1 MKKTLIALA
10 VTAATTAPFVA
21 NAAAPTVSGF
31 ADINYTLIDD
41 TRENPVT
48 DINDK
53 ENQFTADGEVDFAGN
68 LASNV
73 RVQADV
79 DLSTTTGS
87 FDSAEIEQ
95 AFFETDI
102 AHNIAMIGGVF
113 NSPIGWEAEDR
124 PNMYQTSHNL
134 SYEILNS
141 QTALRGN
148 NVTGVGVTGKFNNAV
163 SVTAAV
169 LNDIQEVPEENSIAV
184 AVGINPAPELAI
196 ELGFITQDSD
206 GLYCNNFVVISG
218 IPYGINDCN
227 FGIGNII
234 DANVSYKLPNG
245 MTIAG
250 EVLTASELVDYSAM
264 AMLNMPI
271 PETSMSVTL
280 RGESLSLDVDGDDYE
295 TTALTLAGVYAM
307 NKALS
312 FATEAKYID
321 GDFNDGDMQIG
332 LEAIASF

>member
-10 VTAATTAPFVA
+10 VAAATTTPFVA

-53 ENQFTADGEVDFAGN
+53 ENQFAADGEIDFAGN

-73 RVQADV
+73 RVQADI
-79 DLSTTTGS
+79 DLITTTGS

-102 AHNIAMIGGVF
+102 SNNIGIIGGVF
-113 NSPIGWEAEDR
+113 NNPIGWEAEDR
-124 PNMYQTSHNL
+124 PNMYQTSHNF
-134 SYEILNS
+134 SYDILNS

-148 NVTGVGVTGKFNNAV
+148 NVTGVGVTGKFSTV

-184 AVGINPAPELAI
+184 AVGINPMPELAI
-196 ELGFITQDSD
+196 EIGFITQDNDS
-206 GLYCNNFVVISG
+206 GYCTNFVSYSV
-218 IPYGINDCN
+218 NNCEM
-227 FGIGNII
+227 GNII
-234 DANVSYKLPNG
+234 DANVTYKLPNG
-245 MTIAG
+245 MTVAG
-250 EVLTASELVDYSAM
+250 EFLTASELVDHSAM

-280 RGESLSLDVDGDDYE
+280 RGESLSLDGDDND
-295 TTALTLAGVYAM
+295 TTALTLAGVYTM

-321 GDFNDGDMQIG
+321 GDFNDGDMQVG

>member
-10 VTAATTAPFVA
+10 VAAATTTPFVA

-53 ENQFTADGEVDFAGN
+53 ENQFAADGEIDFAGN

-73 RVQADV
+73 RVQADI

-102 AHNIAMIGGVF
+102 SNNIGMIGGVF
-113 NSPIGWEAEDR
+113 NNPIGWEAEDR
-124 PNMYQTSHNL
+124 PNMYQTSHNF
-134 SYEILNS
+134 SYDILNS

-148 NVTGVGVTGKFNNAV
+148 NVTGVGVTGKFSTV

-184 AVGINPAPELAI
+184 AVGINPMPELAI
-196 ELGFITQDSD
+196 EIGFITQDNDS
-206 GLYCNNFVVISG
+206 GYCTSFVSYSVNNCG
-218 IPYGINDCN
+218 M
-227 FGIGNII
+227 GNII

-245 MTIAG
+245 MTVAG
-250 EVLTASELVDYSAM
+250 EFLTASELVDYSAM

-280 RGESLSLDVDGDDYE
+280 RGESLSLDGDDND
-295 TTALTLAGVYAM
+295 TTALTLAGVYTM

-321 GDFNDGDMQIG
+321 GDFNDGDMQVG

>member
-10 VTAATTAPFVA
+10 VAAATTTPFVA

-53 ENQFTADGEVDFAGN
+53 ENQFAADGEIDFAGN

-73 RVQADV
+73 RVQADI

-102 AHNIAMIGGVF
+102 SNNIGIIGGVF
-113 NSPIGWEAEDR
+113 NNPIGWEAEDR
-124 PNMYQTSHNL
+124 PNMYQTSHNF
-134 SYEILNS
+134 SYDILNS

-148 NVTGVGVTGKFNNAV
+148 NVTGVGVTGKFSTV

-184 AVGINPAPELAI
+184 AVGINPMPELAI
-196 ELGFITQDSD
+196 EIGFITQDNDS
-206 GLYCNNFVVISG
+206 GYCTNFVSYSV
-218 IPYGINDCN
+218 NNCEM
-227 FGIGNII
+227 GNII
-234 DANVSYKLPNG
+234 DANVTYKLPNG
-245 MTIAG
+245 MTVAG
-250 EVLTASELVDYSAM
+250 EFLTASELVDHSAM

-280 RGESLSLDVDGDDYE
+280 RGESLSLDGDDND
-295 TTALTLAGVYAM
+295 TTALTLAGVYTM

-321 GDFNDGDMQIG
+321 GDFNDGDMQVG

>member
-10 VTAATTAPFVA
+10 VAAATTTPFVA

-53 ENQFTADGEVDFAGN
+53 ENQFAADGEIDFAGN

-73 RVQADV
+73 RVQADI

-102 AHNIAMIGGVF
+102 SNNIGLIGGVF
-113 NSPIGWEAEDR
+113 NNPIGWEAEDR
-124 PNMYQTSHNL
+124 PNMYQTSHNF
-134 SYEILNS
+134 SYDILNS

-148 NVTGVGVTGKFNNAV
+148 NVTGVGVTGKFSTV

-184 AVGINPAPELAI
+184 AVGINPMPELAI
-196 ELGFITQDSD
+196 EIGFITQDNDS
-206 GLYCNNFVVISG
+206 GYCTNFVSYSV
-218 IPYGINDCN
+218 NNCEM
-227 FGIGNII
+227 GNII
-234 DANVSYKLPNG
+234 DANVTYKLPNG
-245 MTIAG
+245 MTVAG
-250 EVLTASELVDYSAM
+250 EFLTASELVDHSAM

-280 RGESLSLDVDGDDYE
+280 RGESLSLDGDDND
-295 TTALTLAGVYAM
+295 TTALTLAGVYTM

-321 GDFNDGDMQIG
+321 GDFNDGDMQVG

>member
-1 MKKTLIALA
+1 MKKNLIALA
-10 VTAATTAPFVA
+10 VAAATTTPFVV
-21 NAAAPTVSGF
+21 NAATPTISGF
-31 ADINYTLIDD
+31 ADVNYTLIDD

-53 ENQFTADGEVDFAGN
+53 ENQFAADGEIDFAGN

-73 RVQADV
+73 RVQADI

-102 AHNIAMIGGVF
+102 ADNITMIGGVF
-113 NSPIGWEAEDR
+113 NNPIGWEAEDR
-124 PNMYQTSHNL
+124 PNMYQTSHNF
-134 SYEILNS
+134 SYDILNS

-148 NVTGVGVTGKFNNAV
+148 NVTGVGVTGKFNNTV

-184 AVGINPAPELAI
+184 AVGFNPMPELAI
-196 ELGFITQDSD
+196 EIGFITQDNDS
-206 GLYCNNFVVISG
+206 GYCTNFVSYSVNNCGMGS
-218 IPYGINDCN
+218 
-227 FGIGNII
+227 II

-245 MTIAG
+245 MTVAG
-250 EVLTASELVDYSAM
+250 ELLTASELVDYSAM

-280 RGESLSLDVDGDDYE
+280 RGESLSLDGDDND
-295 TTALTLAGVYAM
+295 TTALTLAGVYTM

>member
-10 VTAATTAPFVA
+10 VAAATTTPFVA

-53 ENQFTADGEVDFAGN
+53 ENQFAADGEIGFAGN

-73 RVQADV
+73 RVQADI

-102 AHNIAMIGGVF
+102 SNNIGIIGGVF
-113 NSPIGWEAEDR
+113 NNPIGWEAEDR
-124 PNMYQTSHNL
+124 PNMYQTSHNF
-134 SYEILNS
+134 SYDILNS

-148 NVTGVGVTGKFNNAV
+148 NVTGVGVTGKFSTV

-184 AVGINPAPELAI
+184 AVGINPMPELAI
-196 ELGFITQDSD
+196 EIGFITQDNDS
-206 GLYCNNFVVISG
+206 GYCTNFVSYSV
-218 IPYGINDCN
+218 NNCEM
-227 FGIGNII
+227 GNII
-234 DANVSYKLPNG
+234 DANVTYKLPNG
-245 MTIAG
+245 MTVAG
-250 EVLTASELVDYSAM
+250 EFLTASELVDHSAM

-280 RGESLSLDVDGDDYE
+280 RGESLSLDGDDND
-295 TTALTLAGVYAM
+295 TTALTLAGVYTM

-321 GDFNDGDMQIG
+321 GDFNDGDMQVG

>member
-10 VTAATTAPFVA
+10 VAAATTTPFVA

-53 ENQFTADGEVDFAGN
+53 ENQFAADGEIGFAGN

-73 RVQADV
+73 RVQADI

-102 AHNIAMIGGVF
+102 SNNIGIIGGVF
-113 NSPIGWEAEDR
+113 NNPIGWEAEDR
-124 PNMYQTSHNL
+124 PNMYQTSHNF
-134 SYEILNS
+134 SYDILNS

-148 NVTGVGVTGKFNNAV
+148 NVTGVGVTGKFSTV

-184 AVGINPAPELAI
+184 AVGINPMPELAI
-196 ELGFITQDSD
+196 EIGFITQDNDS
-206 GLYCNNFVVISG
+206 GYCTNFVSYSV
-218 IPYGINDCN
+218 NNCEM
-227 FGIGNII
+227 GNII
-234 DANVSYKLPNG
+234 DANVTYKLPNG
-245 MTIAG
+245 MTVAG
-250 EVLTASELVDYSAM
+250 EFLTASELVDHSAM

-271 PETSMSVTL
+271 PETRMSVTL
-280 RGESLSLDVDGDDYE
+280 RGESLSLDGDDND
-295 TTALTLAGVYAM
+295 TTALTLAGVYTM

-321 GDFNDGDMQIG
+321 GDFNDGDMQVG

>member
-10 VTAATTAPFVA
+10 VAAATTTPFVA

-53 ENQFTADGEVDFAGN
+53 ENQFAADGEIDFAGN

-73 RVQADV
+73 RVQADI

-102 AHNIAMIGGVF
+102 SNNIGIIGGVF
-113 NSPIGWEAEDR
+113 NNPIGWEAEDR
-124 PNMYQTSHNL
+124 PNMYQTSHNF
-134 SYEILNS
+134 SYDILNS

-148 NVTGVGVTGKFNNAV
+148 NVTGVGVTGKFSTV

-184 AVGINPAPELAI
+184 AVGINPMPELAI
-196 ELGFITQDSD
+196 EIGFITQDND
-206 GLYCNNFVVISG
+206 GLYCNNFVVIAG

-227 FGIGNII
+227 FGMGNII
-234 DANVSYKLPNG
+234 DANVTYKLPNG
-245 MTIAG
+245 MTVAG
-250 EVLTASELVDYSAM
+250 EFLTASELVDYSAM

-280 RGESLSLDVDGDDYE
+280 RGESLSLDGDDND
-295 TTALTLAGVYAM
+295 TTALTLAGVYTM

-321 GDFNDGDMQIG
+321 GDFNDGDMQVG